1 MPGAL
6 QQPLT
11 ARSSPLVWGLLSI
24 LAQKLLGGWRGLGEG
39 SCYLRQT
46 DAGQHFLSDV
56 RVFLL
61 FLESALGAGRAPLDG
76 LQQWAWAHA
85 PGAQEPEP

>member
-6 QQPLT
+6 QQPLA
-11 ARSSPLVWGLLSI
+11 ARSSPLVWAFSPSWHRIVGGLE
-24 LAQKLLGGWRGLGEG
+24 GVGEG

-76 LQQWAWAHA
+76 LQQWAWAHV